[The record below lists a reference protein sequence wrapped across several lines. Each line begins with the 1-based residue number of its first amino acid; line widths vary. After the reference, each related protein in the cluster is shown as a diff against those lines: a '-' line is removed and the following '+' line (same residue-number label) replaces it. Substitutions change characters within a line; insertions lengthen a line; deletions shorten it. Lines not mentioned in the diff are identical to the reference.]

1 LLQRPLTIALFPY
14 TTLFRSHSPLMYH
27 DIRYV
32 LVFLVSAFSFALE
45 EQTYSFD
52 LYAVVYFF
60 LLVYV
65 FFVLSYLGYFAA
77 FSSVQSFVL
86 CVFAVSFSFFYLL
99 YVAFVLSYLGDF
111 AAFSSVQYFEHCV
124 VANSFSVVYLLNA
137 ALVLKIDSGFDY
149 LIFLS
154 IFLLA
159 L

>member
-1 LLQRPLTIALFPY
+1 FHIYLYLIFLLN
-14 TTLFRSHSPLMYH
+14 HSPLLYH
-27 DIRYV
+27 DIRYA

-52 LYAVVYFF
+52 LYAVVYFY

-65 FFVLSYLGYFAA
+65 S
-77 FSSVQSFVL
+77 
-86 CVFAVSFSFFYLL
+86 
-99 YVAFVLSYLGDF
+99 FVLSYLGDF
-111 AAFSSVQYFEHCV
+111 AAFSPVQYFGHCV

-137 ALVLKIDSGFDY
+137 ALVLMIDSGFDY

-159 L
+159 LWKCAPIVSVDSIVVVLLFVFTVVRHIRMIASSSDVHPRVYL

>member
-1 LLQRPLTIALFPY
+1 
-14 TTLFRSHSPLMYH
+14 MYH

-32 LVFLVSAFSFALE
+32 PVFLVSAFSFALE

-52 LYAVVYFF
+52 LYAVVYFY

-65 FFVLSYLGYFAA
+65 SFVLSYLCVVFSA
-77 FSSVQSFVL
+77 FFFV
-86 CVFAVSFSFFYLL
+86 FFFEL
-99 YVAFVLSYLGDF
+99 YVSFVLSYLGDDF
-111 AAFSSVQYFEHCV
+111 AAFSPVQYFEHCV

-137 ALVLKIDSGFDY
+137 ALVLKIDSGFGH
-149 LIFLS
+149 L

>member
-1 LLQRPLTIALFPY
+1 
-14 TTLFRSHSPLMYH
+14 MYH

-52 LYAVVYFF
+52 LYAVVYFY

-65 FFVLSYLGYFAA
+65 SFVLSYL
-77 FSSVQSFVL
+77 VD
-86 CVFAVSFSFFYLL
+86 
-99 YVAFVLSYLGDF
+99 DF
-111 AAFSSVQYFEHCV
+111 AAFSPVQYFEHCV

-137 ALVLKIDSGFDY
+137 ALVLKIDSGFGH
-149 LIFLS
+149 L

>member
-1 LLQRPLTIALFPY
+1 
-14 TTLFRSHSPLMYH
+14 MYH

-52 LYAVVYFF
+52 LYAVVYFY

-65 FFVLSYLGYFAA
+65 S
-77 FSSVQSFVL
+77 
-86 CVFAVSFSFFYLL
+86 
-99 YVAFVLSYLGDF
+99 FVLSYLGDDF
-111 AAFSSVQYFEHCV
+111 AAFSPVQYFEHCV

-137 ALVLKIDSGFDY
+137 ALVLKIDSGFGY

-159 L
+159 LWKCPPIESVDSIVVVLPLI

>member
-1 LLQRPLTIALFPY
+1 
-14 TTLFRSHSPLMYH
+14 MYH
-27 DIRYV
+27 DIRYA

-45 EQTYSFD
+45 NQSYYFV
-52 LYAVVYFF
+52 LYAVVYVY

-65 FFVLSYLGYFAA
+65 
-77 FSSVQSFVL
+77 
-86 CVFAVSFSFFYLL
+86 AV
-99 YVAFVLSYLGDF
+99 VLSYLGDF
-111 AAFSSVQYFEHCV
+111 AAFSPVQYFEHCV

>member
-1 LLQRPLTIALFPY
+1 
-14 TTLFRSHSPLMYH
+14 PLMYH

-52 LYAVVYFF
+52 LYAVVYFY

-65 FFVLSYLGYFAA
+65 S
-77 FSSVQSFVL
+77 
-86 CVFAVSFSFFYLL
+86 
-99 YVAFVLSYLGDF
+99 FVLSYLGDF
-111 AAFSSVQYFEHCV
+111 AAFCLVQYFEHCA
-124 VANSFSVVYLLNA
+124 VANSSSVVYLLNA

>member
-1 LLQRPLTIALFPY
+1 
-14 TTLFRSHSPLMYH
+14 MYH

-45 EQTYSFD
+45 EQIYSFD

-60 LLVYV
+60 LLFY
-65 FFVLSYLGYFAA
+65 FSFVLSYF
-77 FSSVQSFVL
+77 
-86 CVFAVSFSFFYLL
+86 C
-99 YVAFVLSYLGDF
+99 DF
-111 AAFSSVQYFEHCV
+111 AAFFPVHYFEHCV

>member
-1 LLQRPLTIALFPY
+1 
-14 TTLFRSHSPLMYH
+14 MYH

-32 LVFLVSAFSFALE
+32 LVFLVSSFSFFLE
-45 EQTYSFD
+45 EPIYSFD
-52 LYAVVYFF
+52 LFAFVYFY

-65 FFVLSYLGYFAA
+65 S
-77 FSSVQSFVL
+77 
-86 CVFAVSFSFFYLL
+86 
-99 YVAFVLSYLGDF
+99 FVLSYLGDF
-111 AAFSSVQYFEHCV
+111 AAFSPVQYFEHCV

>member
-1 LLQRPLTIALFPY
+1 
-14 TTLFRSHSPLMYH
+14 MYH

-52 LYAVVYFF
+52 LYAVVYFYF
-60 LLVYV
+60 FFYFFFVFFFLCFFFSFFFFFFVYLLVYV
-65 FFVLSYLGYFAA
+65 S
-77 FSSVQSFVL
+77 
-86 CVFAVSFSFFYLL
+86 
-99 YVAFVLSYLGDF
+99 FVLSYLGDF
-111 AAFSSVQYFEHCV
+111 AAFSPVQYFEHCV

>member
-1 LLQRPLTIALFPY
+1 LIFLLDR
-14 TTLFRSHSPLMYH
+14 SPLMYY
-27 DIRYV
+27 DIRYS
-32 LVFLVSAFSFALE
+32 LLFLVSAFSFALE

-52 LYAVVYFF
+52 LYAVVYFY

-65 FFVLSYLGYFAA
+65 S
-77 FSSVQSFVL
+77 
-86 CVFAVSFSFFYLL
+86 
-99 YVAFVLSYLGDF
+99 FVLSYLGDF
-111 AAFSSVQYFEHCV
+111 AAFSPVQYFEHCV

>member
-1 LLQRPLTIALFPY
+1 
-14 TTLFRSHSPLMYH
+14 SPLMYH

-52 LYAVVYFF
+52 LYAVVYFY

-65 FFVLSYLGYFAA
+65 S
-77 FSSVQSFVL
+77 
-86 CVFAVSFSFFYLL
+86 
-99 YVAFVLSYLGDF
+99 FVLSYLGDF
-111 AAFSSVQYFEHCV
+111 AAFSPVQYFEHCV

>member
-1 LLQRPLTIALFPY
+1 
-14 TTLFRSHSPLMYH
+14 MYH

-45 EQTYSFD
+45 EQTYSFV
-52 LYAVVYFF
+52 LYDVVYFY

-65 FFVLSYLGYFAA
+65 S
-77 FSSVQSFVL
+77 
-86 CVFAVSFSFFYLL
+86 
-99 YVAFVLSYLGDF
+99 FVLSYLGDF
-111 AAFSSVQYFEHCV
+111 AAFSPVQYFEYCV
-124 VANSFSVVYLLNA
+124 VANSLSVVYLLNA

>member
-1 LLQRPLTIALFPY
+1 
-14 TTLFRSHSPLMYH
+14 MYH
-27 DIRYV
+27 DIRYA
-32 LVFLVSAFSFALE
+32 LVFLVSAFSFALQ

-52 LYAVVYFF
+52 LYAVVYFY

-65 FFVLSYLGYFAA
+65 S
-77 FSSVQSFVL
+77 
-86 CVFAVSFSFFYLL
+86 
-99 YVAFVLSYLGDF
+99 FVLSYLGDF
-111 AAFSSVQYFEHCV
+111 AAFSPVQYFEHFV
-124 VANSFSVVYLLNA
+124 VEHSFSVFYLLNA